1 MSGEERRVAAHW
13 QRSNLI
19 FEKSSPLST
28 EPSYSGTIQEC
39 QFERMQGQKL
49 SKTIGYGS
57 KAK

>member
-13 QRSNLI
+13 
-19 FEKSSPLST
+19 SSPLST